1 MSATVEVFEDKN
13 VSEPSALKEKVFN
26 ELIESKILSADSLL
40 QDDFF
45 SCVQKLLSAFEIGF
59 FKQQQKL
66 NKSILSKVS
75 NAFVTGKTNA
85 TFSNSFLAQVKSF
98 FDEIR

>member
-1 MSATVEVFEDKN
+1 M
-13 VSEPSALKEKVFN
+13 
-26 ELIESKILSADSLL
+26 L
-40 QDDFF
+40 QDDF
-45 SCVQKLLSAFEIGF
+45 SHVYKSSSPAFEIGF

>member
-1 MSATVEVFEDKN
+1 MCS
-13 VSEPSALKEKVFN
+13 
-26 ELIESKILSADSLL
+26 
-40 QDDFF
+40 
-45 SCVQKLLSAFEIGF
+45 QKLLICQKQIKVIKNDNLVHVSTENLHKNLCDIVIAILNIKTEVKPGNTRS
-59 FKQQQKL
+59 KQQQKL